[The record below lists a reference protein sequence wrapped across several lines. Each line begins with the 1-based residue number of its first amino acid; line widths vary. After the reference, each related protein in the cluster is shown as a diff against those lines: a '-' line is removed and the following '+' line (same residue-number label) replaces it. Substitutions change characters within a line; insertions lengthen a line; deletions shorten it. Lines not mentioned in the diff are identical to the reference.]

1 MEGVRT
7 VWRAKQEFKYI
18 LDKTYSAL
26 QDVQESLNEPY
37 QYFDTLNRVYK
48 DKGKPTTKV
57 EACLTKI
64 ACAVSVIN
72 EYTDLMKD
80 IDDEYKTEVL
90 DKMEAMEQERI
101 QLTERIRLLE
111 KENTDLKAELS
122 QSKNSLLDITN
133 RYQNTVDKFNNN
145 MEIFNSKV
153 LKATDSIAMNSYMK
167 SEEYKN
173 KDRKGVKAPR
183 YRQDVDNDA
192 IIAKYESGTSVK
204 NLAEQ
209 YKMTENGMRF
219 RLKELGVWKDRRYKK

>member
-26 QDVQESLNEPY
+26 QEVQESLNEPY
-37 QYFDTLNRVYK
+37 LYFDTLNRVYK

-90 DKMEAMEQERI
+90 DKMEAMEKERI

-111 KENTDLKAELS
+111 KEKADLKEELKKKD
-122 QSKNSLLDITN
+122 QSLLDISHTIA
-133 RYQNTVDKFNNN
+133 KFNDS
-145 MEIFNSKV
+145 MELFNTRVNSAV
-153 LKATDSIAMNSYMK
+153 NQIACKEYMQ
-167 SEEYKN
+167 SDEFKN

-209 YKMTENGMRF
+209 YKMTENGMRL

>member
-1 MEGVRT
+1 M
-7 VWRAKQEFKYI
+7 WRAKQEFKYI
-18 LDKTYSAL
+18 IDKTYSAL

-37 QYFDTLNRVYK
+37 KYLDTINKIYK
-48 DKGKPTTKV
+48 DKGKPSTKL
-57 EACLTKI
+57 ESCLTDI
-64 ACAVSVIN
+64 ASAVSTIS
-72 EYTDLMKD
+72 EYTDLMRG
-80 IDDEYKTEVL
+80 IDDEYKMEVL

-101 QLTERIRLLE
+101 QLTERIKLLE
-111 KENTDLKAELS
+111 KENIDLKAQLS

-192 IIAKYESGTSVK
+192 IIAKYKSGTSIK
-204 NLAEQ
+204 ELAEQ
-209 YKMTENGMRF
+209 YKMTENGMRL
-219 RLKELGVWKDRRYKK
+219 RLKELGVWRDRRYKK

>member
-7 VWRAKQEFKYI
+7 VWKAKQEFQYI

-26 QDVQESLNEPY
+26 QGVQKSLNEPY
-37 QYFDTLNRVYK
+37 QYFDNLNRIYK
-48 DKGKPTTKV
+48 NQGKPTTKV

-72 EYTDLMKD
+72 EYTDLMRG

-101 QLTERIRLLE
+101 QLTERIKLLE
-111 KENTDLKAELS
+111 KEKADLKEELKKKD
-122 QSKNSLLDITN
+122 QSLLDISHTIA
-133 RYQNTVDKFNNN
+133 KFNDS
-145 MEIFNSKV
+145 MEIFNTRVNSAV
-153 LKATDSIAMNSYMK
+153 NQIACKEYMQ
-167 SEEYKN
+167 SDEFKN

-204 NLAEQ
+204 KLAEQ

>member
-7 VWRAKQEFKYI
+7 VWKAKQEFQYI

-26 QDVQESLNEPY
+26 QGVQKSLNEPY
-37 QYFDTLNRVYK
+37 QYLDTLNRVYK

-57 EACLTKI
+57 EACLTDMVR
-64 ACAVSVIN
+64 AVSVIN
-72 EYTDLMKD
+72 EYTELMKG
-80 IDDEYKTEVL
+80 IDDEYKTDVL

-111 KENTDLKAELS
+111 KENIDLKAQLS

>member
-18 LDKTYSAL
+18 IDKTYSAL
-26 QDVQESLNEPY
+26 QDVQESLNGPY
-37 QYFDTLNRVYK
+37 KYLDNLNSIYK
-48 DKGKPTTKV
+48 GKGKPSTKL
-57 EACLTKI
+57 EACLTDI
-64 ACAVSVIN
+64 ASAVSTVS
-72 EYTDLMKD
+72 EYTDLMRG
-80 IDDEYKTEVL
+80 IDDEYKMEVL

-111 KENTDLKAELS
+111 KEKADLKEELKKKD
-122 QSKNSLLDITN
+122 QSLLDISHTIA
-133 RYQNTVDKFNNN
+133 KFNDS
-145 MEIFNSKV
+145 MEIFNTRVNSAV
-153 LKATDSIAMNSYMK
+153 NQIACKEYMQ
-167 SEEYKN
+167 SDEFKN

-204 NLAEQ
+204 KLAEQ

>member
-18 LDKTYSAL
+18 IDKTYSAL

-37 QYFDTLNRVYK
+37 KYLDTINKIYK
-48 DKGKPTTKV
+48 DKGKPSTKL
-57 EACLTKI
+57 ESCLTDI
-64 ACAVSVIN
+64 ASAVSTIS
-72 EYTDLMKD
+72 EYTDLMRG
-80 IDDEYKTEVL
+80 IDDEYKMEVL

-101 QLTERIRLLE
+101 QLTERIKLLE
-111 KENTDLKAELS
+111 KENIDLKAQLS

-192 IIAKYESGTSVK
+192 IIAKYKSGTSIK
-204 NLAEQ
+204 ELAEQ
-209 YKMTENGMRF
+209 YKMTENGMRL
-219 RLKELGVWKDRRYKK
+219 RLKELGVWRDRRYKK

>member
-7 VWRAKQEFKYI
+7 VWKAKQEFKYI
-18 LDKTYSAL
+18 IDKTYSAL
-26 QDVQESLNEPY
+26 QDVQESLNGPY
-37 QYFDTLNRVYK
+37 KYLNNLNNIYK
-48 DKGKPTTKV
+48 NNGKPSTKL
-57 EACLTKI
+57 EACLTDI
-64 ACAVSVIN
+64 ASAVSTVS
-72 EYTDLMKD
+72 EYTDLMRG

-111 KENTDLKAELS
+111 KEKADLKEELKRKD
-122 QSKNSLLDITN
+122 QSLLDISHTIA
-133 RYQNTVDKFNNN
+133 KFNDS
-145 MEIFNSKV
+145 MEIFNTRVNSAV
-153 LKATDSIAMNSYMK
+153 NQIACKEYMQ
-167 SEEYKN
+167 SDEFKN

-204 NLAEQ
+204 KLAEQ

>member
-18 LDKTYSAL
+18 IDKTYSAL

-37 QYFDTLNRVYK
+37 KYLDNLNSIYK
-48 DKGKPTTKV
+48 NKGKPSTKL
-57 EACLTKI
+57 ESCLTDI
-64 ACAVSVIN
+64 ASAVSTVS
-72 EYTDLMKD
+72 EYTDLMRG

-101 QLTERIRLLE
+101 QLTERIKLLE
-111 KENTDLKAELS
+111 KENIDLKAQLS

-167 SEEYKN
+167 LEEYKN

-192 IIAKYESGTSVK
+192 IIAKYKSGTSIK
-204 NLAEQ
+204 ELAEQ
-209 YKMTENGMRF
+209 YKMTENGMRL

>member
-1 MEGVRT
+1 M
-7 VWRAKQEFKYI
+7 WKAKQEFQYI

-37 QYFDTLNRVYK
+37 KYLDTLNKVYK
-48 DKGKPTTKV
+48 DKGKPSTKV
-57 EACLTKI
+57 ESCLTDI
-64 ACAVSVIN
+64 ASAVATVS
-72 EYTDLMKD
+72 EYTDLMRG

-101 QLTERIRLLE
+101 QLTERIKLLE
-111 KENTDLKAELS
+111 KEKADLKEELKRKD
-122 QSKNSLLDITN
+122 QSLLDISHTIA
-133 RYQNTVDKFNNN
+133 KFNDS
-145 MEIFNSKV
+145 MEIFNTRVNSAV
-153 LKATDSIAMNSYMK
+153 NQIACKEYMQSDEFK
-167 SEEYKN
+167 
-173 KDRKGVKAPR
+173 KDRNGVKAPR

-204 NLAEQ
+204 KLAEQ

>member
-37 QYFDTLNRVYK
+37 KYLDNLNSIYK
-48 DKGKPTTKV
+48 NKGKPSTKL
-57 EACLTKI
+57 ESCLTDI
-64 ACAVSVIN
+64 ASAVSTVS
-72 EYTDLMKD
+72 EYTDLMRG

-111 KENTDLKAELS
+111 KENIDLKAELS

-192 IIAKYESGTSVK
+192 IIAKYKSGTSIK
-204 NLAEQ
+204 ELAEQ
-209 YKMTENGMRF
+209 YKMTENGMRL
-219 RLKELGVWKDRRYKK
+219 RLKELGVWRDRRYKK

>member
-1 MEGVRT
+1 
-7 VWRAKQEFKYI
+7 
-18 LDKTYSAL
+18 
-26 QDVQESLNEPY
+26 
-37 QYFDTLNRVYK
+37 
-48 DKGKPTTKV
+48 
-57 EACLTKI
+57 
-64 ACAVSVIN
+64 
-72 EYTDLMKD
+72 
-80 IDDEYKTEVL
+80 
-90 DKMEAMEQERI
+90 
-101 QLTERIRLLE
+101 
-111 KENTDLKAELS
+111 
-122 QSKNSLLDITN
+122 
-133 RYQNTVDKFNNN
+133 